1 MVKVSKELEK
11 AQEQFDKFDQE
22 VKNLTMDQMRAAPK
36 LEDEQQTKM
45 SSREIRNSKD
55 IYLKPEKTFPCA
67 AKFNENFRKDY
78 EFARELVQFIAENK
92 EIIGEDIEI
101 WTKKCPGVPYE
112 YWKVPVNTPVW
123 GPRYLAEQIRRKKY
137 HRLIMQNTVTS
148 SDGTGQYF
156 GQMVADTTIHRLN
169 AEPIISH
176 KSVFM
181 GKAA

>member
-101 WTKKCPGVPYE
+101 WTKKFPGVPYE

-123 GPRYLAEQIRRKKY
+123 GPRYLAEQIKEKCY
-137 HRLIMQNTVTS
+137 SRLRMQESPIS
-148 SDGTGQYF
+148 SDGMGQYY
-156 GQMVADTTIHRLN
+156 GKMVVQNKVQRLDAYSVGN
-169 AEPIISH
+169 
-176 KSVFM
+176 KRSVFV
-181 GKAA
+181 